1 MRESSRFSD
10 FRIVIASALVLQ
22 LAALESAAQRPG
34 SLLIVDE
41 PTCPQCA
48 IRLTPR
54 AEIGGPSGSK
64 KIRELPAAIVVDNAN
79 RYWVLGP
86 GTPLVFDSTGQ
97 ELGQIASGR
106 ERNRPLVR
114 PYDALPIADS
124 VVVFDPISG
133 VAAVIGPDLRW
144 VRDIGFN
151 IPVTRIGA
159 LRWPDLLIGSGI
171 ASTPSAAGWPLHRIS
186 AASGEA
192 TLISSFG
199 SGDGELR
206 VGGAEQIYERVALIG
221 KGNSFWSF
229 RRASYELSQWD
240 STDAPKKR
248 LVRRPSWF
256 PESVQSS
263 IGGPRQAPS
272 PVISAV
278 QVDSSG
284 LLWVF
289 ASVPSDTW
297 PSAWP
302 AALPGLVELS
312 TSSIAFEKLYHT
324 AIEVI
329 DPSINRVIAR
339 SFLDSWIVE
348 ALPNRRAVTYSVDVA
363 GGRHFS
369 VVSLSLDRGEARP
382 RRQ

>member
-1 MRESSRFSD
+1 
-10 FRIVIASALVLQ
+10 
-22 LAALESAAQRPG
+22 
-34 SLLIVDE
+34 
-41 PTCPQCA
+41 
-48 IRLTPR
+48 
-54 AEIGGPSGSK
+54 
-64 KIRELPAAIVVDNAN
+64 
-79 RYWVLGP
+79 
-86 GTPLVFDSTGQ
+86 
-97 ELGQIASGR
+97 
-106 ERNRPLVR
+106 
-114 PYDALPIADS
+114 
-124 VVVFDPISG
+124 
-133 VAAVIGPDLRW
+133 
-144 VRDIGFN
+144 
-151 IPVTRIGA
+151 
-159 LRWPDLLIGSGI
+159 
-171 ASTPSAAGWPLHRIS
+171 
-186 AASGEA
+186 
-192 TLISSFG
+192 
-199 SGDGELR
+199 
-206 VGGAEQIYERVALIG
+206 
-221 KGNSFWSF
+221 
-229 RRASYELSQWD
+229 
-240 STDAPKKR
+240 
-248 LVRRPSWF
+248 
-256 PESVQSS
+256 
-263 IGGPRQAPS
+263 
-272 PVISAV
+272 V